1 MKKHWR
7 NLSIIWKLNLL
18 IVTISVA
25 VLILATISFVVQYR
39 NEFEKTMVLEVE
51 ALAEVVGFS
60 SAPSLLFDDRAAA
73 TQSLAALG
81 VKKHVVAA
89 CIYDRSGALFC
100 AFTPRNVRQ
109 DIPVSPSPDDEHY
122 FDAGHLHLFRKIK
135 INNDTVG
142 TIYIRHDLQQLDQER
157 NRYMAI
163 AAIIFIVCLI
173 FILGLSVLFQNIITK
188 PILSLIGAVGEITRE
203 KDYSVRVEKK
213 HGDEV
218 GTLIDGFNEMIHEI
232 QYRDMN
238 LEQQVEQRTAELQ
251 AANTSLTVEMQERH
265 LVELEKE
272 KLIVELQ
279 TALSEVK
286 TLSGLLPICCSCKKI
301 RDDTGYWRQIETY
314 LQEHSNAAF
323 SHGIC
328 PACAKELYPDYYN
341 DELNKDD

>member
-1 MKKHWR
+1 MKLWR

-25 VLILATISFVVQYR
+25 VLFFATIGFVVQYR
-39 NEFEKTMVLEVE
+39 SEFEKTMVLEVE
-51 ALAEVVGFS
+51 ALAEVIGFS
-60 SAPSLLFDDRAAA
+60 SAPALLFDDRAAA

-81 VKKHVVAA
+81 AKKHVVAA

-135 INNDTVG
+135 INNDTIG
-142 TIYIRHDLQQLDQER
+142 TMYIRHDLQQVTQER
-157 NRYMAI
+157 DRYMAI
-163 AAIIFIVCLI
+163 AGIIFIVCI
-173 FILGLSVLFQNIITK
+173 VIIMGLSFLFQNIISK
-188 PILSLIGAVGEITRE
+188 PILLLLQAVEKITRE

-213 HGDEV
+213 YGDEV

-232 QYRDMN
+232 QYRDLH
-238 LEQQVEQRTAELQ
+238 LEKQVEQRTAELQ
-251 AANTSLTVEMQERH
+251 AVNTSLTEEMHERS
-265 LVELEKE
+265 LVELERG
-272 KLIVELQ
+272 KLIVELT
-279 TALSEVK
+279 TALSDVK
-286 TLSGLLPICCSCKKI
+286 TLSGLLPICCACKKI
-301 RDDTGYWRQIETY
+301 RDDKGYWRQIETY

-328 PACAKELYPDYYN
+328 PVCAKELYPDYYN
-341 DELNKDD
+341 DELNKVE